1 MMISTSTL
9 HSKQPKLSVVLPVY
23 NERRTIEEVL
33 RRVQA
38 VAIDKEIV
46 IIDDGSQDG
55 TRELLGALDREAR
68 RHGVVFLPLSGCWLR
83 ADNLRIFFQPE
94 NRGKG
99 AAVRRGFGVATGEI
113 VIVQDADL
121 ELDPQD
127 YFKLLEPIEEGRADV
142 VYGSRYL
149 KGPVC
154 GARCRQRWGD
164 RLLTQLSNLLTN
176 LRLSDVRTGYKALK
190 REVAQSIELR
200 ADGFGF
206 EPEVTARI
214 ARAGW
219 RVCEVPISYSP
230 RSYSESKKLGLRGGL
245 QGIWQTIRYSVWT

>member
-1 MMISTSTL
+1 MISDSTL
-9 HSKQPKLSVVLPVY
+9 HSKGPKLSIVLPVY
-23 NERRTIEEVL
+23 NDRQTIEEVL

-38 VAIDKEIV
+38 VAIEKEVV

-55 TRELLGALDREAR
+55 TRELLGLIDRATR
-68 RHGVVFLPLSGCWLR
+68 WQGVVYLPLTNCWLR
-83 ADNLRIFFQPE
+83 ADNMRVLFQPE

-99 AAVRRGFGVATGEI
+99 AAVRRGFSLATGEI
-113 VIVQDADL
+113 VVVQDADL

-127 YFKLLEPIEEGRADV
+127 YFKLLEPIEAGRADV

-149 KGPVC
+149 KGSVR
-154 GARCRQRWGD
+154 GARRWQRWGN
-164 RLLTQLSNLLTN
+164 RLLTLLSNRLTN
-176 LRLSDVRTGYKALK
+176 LRLSDVWTGYKALK

-230 RSYSESKKLGLRGGL
+230 RKGSEGKKLGWRGGL
-245 QGIWQTIRYSVWT
+245 QGVWQTIRYSV

>member
-1 MMISTSTL
+1 MILDSTL
-9 HSKQPKLSVVLPVY
+9 HSKAPKLSIVLPVY
-23 NERRTIEEVL
+23 NDRQTIEEVL

-38 VAIDKEIV
+38 VAIDKEI
-46 IIDDGSQDG
+46 IIVDDGSQDG
-55 TRELLGALDREAR
+55 TRELLGAIDRAASW
-68 RHGVVFLPLSGCWLR
+68 HGVVFLPLTNCWLR
-83 ADNLRIFFQPE
+83 ADNVCVLFQPE

-99 AAVRRGFGVATGEI
+99 AAVSRGFSSATGEV

-121 ELDPQD
+121 GLDPQD

-149 KGPVC
+149 TGPVR
-154 GARCRQRWGD
+154 GIRCWQRWGN
-164 RLLTQLSNLLTN
+164 RLLTQLSNRLTK
-176 LRLSDVRTGYKALK
+176 LRLSDVWAGYKALR

-200 ADGFGF
+200 ANGFGF
-206 EPEVTARI
+206 EQEVKTRI

-219 RVCEVPISYSP
+219 RVCEVPISYPP
-230 RSYSESKKLGLRGGL
+230 RKYSEGKKLGWRDGL

>member
-1 MMISTSTL
+1 MNSDSTL
-9 HSKQPKLSVVLPVY
+9 HSKGPKLSVVLPV
-23 NERRTIEEVL
+23 NNDRQTIEEVL
-33 RRVQA
+33 RRIQA
-38 VAIDKEIV
+38 VAIDKEVV

-55 TRELLGALDREAR
+55 TRELLGTIDRATR
-68 RHGVVFLPLSGCWLR
+68 WHGVVYLPLTNCWLR
-83 ADNLRIFFQPE
+83 ADNVRVLFQPE

-99 AAVRRGFGVATGEI
+99 AAVRRGLSSATGEI

-127 YFKLLEPIEEGRADV
+127 YFKLLGPIEEGRADV

-149 KGPVC
+149 NGPVR
-154 GARCRQRWGD
+154 GARFWQRWGN
-164 RLLTQLSNLLTN
+164 RLLTRLSNLLTN
-176 LRLSDVRTGYKALK
+176 LRLSDVWAGYKALR

-230 RSYSESKKLGLRGGL
+230 RGSHGGRKLGLRGGL
-245 QGIWQTIRYSVWT
+245 EGVWQTIRYSVWT